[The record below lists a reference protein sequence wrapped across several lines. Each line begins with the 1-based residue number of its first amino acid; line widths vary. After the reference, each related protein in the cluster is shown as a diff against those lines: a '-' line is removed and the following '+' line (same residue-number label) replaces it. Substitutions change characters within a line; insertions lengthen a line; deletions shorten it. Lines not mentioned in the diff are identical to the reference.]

1 MELAAYIAATCILA
15 GLRLQRRDTAR
26 ALAYCAVLAGLV
38 TMAAIRGPAEGIVA
52 FSVWTLV
59 SYSMRNFPLATTVYL
74 GSAFCYMLELQ
85 GAAMLYLQLAS
96 NALGVLGLVAIW
108 YGQPRWQYVLPGWIG
123 LGGPVSLGDD
133 LAARGSRPAKSD
145 KEIA

>member
-15 GLRLQRRDTAR
+15 GLRWQRRDTAR
-26 ALAYCAVLAGLV
+26 ALAYCAVLAGLA
-38 TMAAIRGPAEGIVA
+38 TMAAIRGPTEGIVA
-52 FSVWTLV
+52 FAVWTLV
-59 SYSMRNFPLATTVYL
+59 SYSIRNFPLATTVYL

-108 YGQPRWQYVLPGWIG
+108 YGQPRWQYIPSSWIG
-123 LGGPVSLGDD
+123 SSRPLSLGDD
-133 LAARGSRPAKSD
+133 IAARGARPQETD
-145 KEIA
+145 KEAA

>member
-15 GLRLQRRDTAR
+15 GLRWQRRDTAR
-26 ALAYCAVLAGLV
+26 ALAYAAVLAGLV
-38 TMAAIRGPAEGIVA
+38 VMAAVRGPSEGIVA

-59 SYSMRNFPLATTVYL
+59 SYSLRNFPLATTVYL
-74 GSAFCYMLELQ
+74 GSAICYMLELQ

-108 YGQPRWQYVLPGWIG
+108 YGQPRWQYIFHSWTG
-123 LGGPVSLGDD
+123 LGRPVSMGDD
-133 LAARGSRPAKSD
+133 IAARRPRPPKSD
-145 KEIA
+145 KEAA

>member
-15 GLRLQRRDTAR
+15 GLRLWRRDTAR
-26 ALAYCAVLAGLV
+26 ALAYCAVLMGLL

-59 SYSMRNFPLATTVYL
+59 SYSLRNFPLATTVYL

-108 YGQPRWQYVLPGWIG
+108 YGQPRWQYIPPSWIG
-123 LGGPVSLGDD
+123 FSRPLSLGDD
-133 LAARGSRPAKSD
+133 IAARSTGPQETD
-145 KEIA
+145 KEAA